1 MSDPP
6 ATMQTTAATDLFDRY
21 VLPKVA
27 LVVILAGSL
36 AGTWVSGRLGDQSA
50 AVTLAKWLYF
60 VALGVLTGGLV
71 WKHCFVRPR
80 DLETGAGDYCA
91 EMYARFDGIATGAV
105 AVLAVTGPVVLA
117 AYASRL
123 GSGPLVVGLGVLLA
137 AWFGTLVVTAR
148 GAGPVDEQFRRP
160 VGLLALA
167 LALAVVAGTGLA
179 EVSLRGFGP
188 IAAAVRTIHLLAFV
202 AWIGGAVWNIFVA
215 VPTGQQRPTAAVAR
229 AAGEQLE
236 RFRWAVRFIIPL
248 LFLTGLVQA
257 VTAFGVRL
265 ETYVATPIGI
275 AVLAKV
281 GIIGLLAVIFNLCP
295 LWRACSPIDG
305 VCDLEEVGA
314 DEPPAAPAEGN
325 ADD

>member
-6 ATMQTTAATDLFDRY
+6 ATMRTTAATDLFDKY

-36 AGTWVSGRLGDQSA
+36 AGTWVSGRLGGQSA

-80 DLETGAGDYCA
+80 DLGMGAGDYCA
-91 EMYARFDGIATGAV
+91 EMYARFDQIATGSV
-105 AVLAVTGPVVLA
+105 TVLAVTGPVVLA

-123 GSGPLVVGLGVLLA
+123 ESGPLVVGLGVLLA
-137 AWFGTLVVTAR
+137 AWLGTLVVTTR
-148 GAGPVDEQFRRP
+148 GSGPVDEQFRRP
-160 VGLLALA
+160 AGLFALA

-179 EVSLRGFGP
+179 EVSLREFGP
-188 IAAAVRTIHLLAFV
+188 IAAAVRTIHLLAFG

-257 VTAFGVRL
+257 VTVFGVRL
-265 ETYVATPIGI
+265 ETYVAAPIGI

-281 GIIGLLAVIFNLCP
+281 GIIGLLAVIFKLCP
-295 LWRACSPIDG
+295 MWRACSPIDG
-305 VCDLEEVGA
+305 VCDLEGVGE
-314 DEPPAAPAEGN
+314 DEPPAAPTEGN